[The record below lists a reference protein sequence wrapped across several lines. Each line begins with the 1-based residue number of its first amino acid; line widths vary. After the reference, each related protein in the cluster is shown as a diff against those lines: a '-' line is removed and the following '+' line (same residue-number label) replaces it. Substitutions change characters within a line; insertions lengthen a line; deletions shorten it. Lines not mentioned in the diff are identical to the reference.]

1 MEIPHD
7 ESEFLVHKRAD
18 EAGDKKW
25 KTMDINVTAEVL
37 CVDEFSAR
45 SCCSMITRSR
55 ITEKNIYISCLFLK
69 YQSFE
74 FADSA

>member
-1 MEIPHD
+1 MEMPHD

-18 EAGDKKW
+18 KAEDKKL
-25 KTMDINVTAEVL
+25 KTMDINVTAEIL

-55 ITEKNIYISCLFLK
+55 ITEKNIYKYKLFFSKISEL
-69 YQSFE
+69 
-74 FADSA
+74 

>member
-1 MEIPHD
+1 MEMPHD

-18 EAGDKKW
+18 KAEDKKL
-25 KTMDINVTAEVL
+25 KTMDINVTAEIL

-55 ITEKNIYISCLFLK
+55 ITEKNI
-69 YQSFE
+69 
-74 FADSA
+74 